1 MTLTLA
7 APMLLLLVL
16 PLLGLFGRSTPAA
29 LWQALGSHEVQQA
42 LWVTLLTSSTALL
55 GIIIAGTPVAL
66 WLAQQPRHAWPAIV
80 VDLPGVL
87 PPAVAG
93 LALLS
98 IFGRTGWLGGS
109 LSAWGI
115 TVPFTPLAV
124 VLAQLFVAAPLYIRS
139 VSVALAAIDDEII
152 AAARLDGANERALW
166 QHVIIPLAWPGFQAG
181 TAIALARTLG
191 EFGATALF
199 AGSLP
204 GSTRTMALAIYVAA
218 ESNDAAAIVMS
229 LILLGISCAILL
241 FVRRRD
247 L

>member
-1 MTLTLA
+1 
-7 APMLLLLVL
+7 MLLLLVL
-16 PLLGLFGRSTPAA
+16 PLLGLLGRSTPAA
-29 LWQALGSHEVQQA
+29 LWQALGSDEVGQA
-42 LWVTLLTSSTALL
+42 LWVTMLTSGTALL
-55 GIIIAGTPVAL
+55 GIIIGGTPVAL
-66 WLAQQPRHAWPAIV
+66 WLARQPRQAWTTMV

-98 IFGRTGWLGGS
+98 MFGRTGWLGGS

-115 TVPFTPLAV
+115 TVPFTPVAV
-124 VLAQLFVAAPLYIRS
+124 VLAQMFVAGPLYIRS

-152 AAARLDGANERALW
+152 AAAQLDGADTRALW
-166 QHVIIPLAWPGFQAG
+166 QHVIVPLAWPGFQAG
-181 TAIALARTLG
+181 TAIALARSLG

-218 ESNDAAAIVMS
+218 ESNDAAAITMS
-229 LILLGISCAILL
+229 LILLGISLLILW

-247 L
+247 V